1 MKIGVFVG
9 SFDPVHKGH
18 ISIMYYLIDNKI
30 VDKLLVIAT
39 GNYWDKQNITDLN
52 KRIEML
58 SFIKNDNI
66 IIDKK
71 HNKLEY
77 TYQILRALN
86 KENPKDELYLVIG
99 ADNANTLYKW
109 SHYNEIIK
117 YGIIVVKRGN
127 VKIKLKINKLIIID
141 KDFENISSTMIRN
154 NVDKCKE
161 CLNDKVYNYIKT
173 NNLYS

>member
-86 KENPKDELYLVIG
+86 KENPNDEFYYLL
-99 ADNANTLYKW
+99 NNTLY
-109 SHYNEIIK
+109 
-117 YGIIVVKRGN
+117 
-127 VKIKLKINKLIIID
+127 
-141 KDFENISSTMIRN
+141 
-154 NVDKCKE
+154 
-161 CLNDKVYNYIKT
+161 
-173 NNLYS
+173 